1 MLINFL
7 KNNECNNL
15 IKVWQNKEK
24 VQWAIIYQKDMLR
37 LQKIEFDL
45 EFNKVMMRVITEVYQ
60 NNEKKIKVSEKVN
73 LLELIYQR

>member
-1 MLINFL
+1 M
-7 KNNECNNL
+7 